1 MQKNY
6 VGYQYHL
13 KLRKCKYMNVEIIAN
28 EFETRAATLLR
39 YFTGLCESS
48 YKLPFAFKIYNDPFN
63 TVYLVSKGKMYA
75 HVLIK
80 DCEVRKTFEIASEK
94 HTEKLIESIEGY
106 YAGYDLYDGSHAT
119 VSDMMAE
126 FMFDNDYFM
135 YGLETFAESNNSDM
149 FDYMSRDFNI
159 DELEGVQ
166 SSNTDVIG
174 NIEML
179 YQLATGI
186 NEPAPE
192 LVEGL
197 KIITEFIQ
205 NEQANEVDSKVLIER
220 LNELKHSYYKGVKQ

>member
-1 MQKNY
+1 MSI
-6 VGYQYHL
+6 
-13 KLRKCKYMNVEIIAN
+13 EIIAN

-48 YKLPFAFKIYNDPFN
+48 YKVPFAFKIYNDPFN

-80 DCEVRKTFEIASEK
+80 DCEVRKSFEIASEK

-106 YAGYDLYDGSHAT
+106 YTGYDLHDGTHDT
-119 VSDMMAE
+119 ISDMMAS
-126 FMFDNDYFM
+126 FMFDNEYFM
-135 YGLETFAESNNSDM
+135 YGLGTFAESNNSDM

-166 SSNTDVIG
+166 SSNADVIG
-174 NIEML
+174 NMETL

-197 KIITEFIQ
+197 KVVTEFIQ
-205 NEQANEVDSKVLIER
+205 NEKANEDDSKALIKR
-220 LNELKHSYYKGVKQ
+220 LNELKQSYYDGVKA

>member
-1 MQKNY
+1 
-6 VGYQYHL
+6 
-13 KLRKCKYMNVEIIAN
+13 MNVEIIAN

-48 YKLPFAFKIYNDPFN
+48 YKVPFAFKIYNDPFN

-106 YAGYDLYDGSHAT
+106 YTGYDLHDGTHAT
-119 VSDMMAE
+119 VSDMMAS
-126 FMFDNDYFM
+126 FMFDNEYFM

-159 DELEGVQ
+159 AELEDVQ
-166 SSNTDVIG
+166 SSNADVIG
-174 NIEML
+174 NTEML

-205 NEQANEVDSKVLIER
+205 NEQANRKDYLA
-220 LNELKHSYYKGVKQ
+220 LELKLKGLKNSYYNGVKA

>member
-1 MQKNY
+1 
-6 VGYQYHL
+6 
-13 KLRKCKYMNVEIIAN
+13 MNVEIIAN
-28 EFETRAATLLR
+28 EFETRVATLLR

-63 TVYLVSKGKMYA
+63 VLYLVSKGKMYA

-94 HTEKLIESIEGY
+94 HIEALIRSIEGN
-106 YAGYDLYDGSHAT
+106 YAGYEIEDDKHISI
-119 VSDMMAE
+119 SDMMAS
-126 FMFDNDYFM
+126 FMFDNEYFM
-135 YGLETFAESNNSDM
+135 YGLETFAESNNTDM
-149 FDYMSRDFNI
+149 FDYMDRDFNI

-166 SSNTDVIG
+166 SSNADVIG
-174 NIEML
+174 NMEML

-186 NEPAPE
+186 NDPAPE

-205 NEQANEVDSKVLIER
+205 NEQANENDSKVLIEQ
-220 LNELKHSYYKGVKQ
+220 LNELKHSYYNEVKL

>member
-1 MQKNY
+1 
-6 VGYQYHL
+6 
-13 KLRKCKYMNVEIIAN
+13 MNVEIIAN

-63 TVYLVSKGKMYA
+63 IVYLVTKGKMYA

-80 DCEVRKTFEIASEK
+80 DCDVRRSFEIASPK
-94 HTEKLIESIEGY
+94 HTEALISSIEGY
-106 YAGYDLYDGSHAT
+106 YNGFELHDDKHLSI
-119 VSDMMAE
+119 SDMMAS
-126 FMFDNDYFM
+126 FMFDNEYFM
-135 YGLETFAESNNSDM
+135 YGLETFAESNNTDM
-149 FDYMSRDFNI
+149 FTYIEGGLNVE
-159 DELEGVQ
+159 ELEGVQ
-166 SSNTDVIG
+166 SSNADVIG
-174 NIEML
+174 NMEML

-205 NEQANEVDSKVLIER
+205 NEQANRKDYLA
-220 LNELKHSYYKGVKQ
+220 LELKLKGLKNSYYNGVKA

>member
-1 MQKNY
+1 
-6 VGYQYHL
+6 
-13 KLRKCKYMNVEIIAN
+13 MNVEIIAN

-48 YKLPFAFKIYNDPFN
+48 YKVPFAFKIYNDPFN

-106 YAGYDLYDGSHAT
+106 YTGYDLHDGTHAT

-135 YGLETFAESNNSDM
+135 YGLEIFAESNNSDM

-159 DELEGVQ
+159 AELEDVQ
-166 SSNTDVIG
+166 SSNAVVIG
-174 NIEML
+174 NMEML

-186 NEPAPE
+186 NEPALE

-205 NEQANEVDSKVLIER
+205 NEQANRKDYLA
-220 LNELKHSYYKGVKQ
+220 LELKLKGLKNSYYNGVKA

>member
-1 MQKNY
+1 
-6 VGYQYHL
+6 
-13 KLRKCKYMNVEIIAN
+13 MNVEIIAN

-106 YAGYDLYDGSHAT
+106 YAGYELHDGTHAT
-119 VSDMMAE
+119 VSNMMAS
-126 FMFDNDYFM
+126 FMFDNEYFM

-149 FDYMSRDFNI
+149 FDYMSKDFNI

-166 SSNTDVIG
+166 SSNADVIG
-174 NIEML
+174 NMEML

-186 NEPAPE
+186 NEPALE

-205 NEQANEVDSKVLIER
+205 NEQANRKDYLA
-220 LNELKHSYYKGVKQ
+220 LELKLKGLKNSYYNGVKA

>member
-1 MQKNY
+1 
-6 VGYQYHL
+6 
-13 KLRKCKYMNVEIIAN
+13 MNVEIIAN

-106 YAGYDLYDGSHAT
+106 YAGYDLHDGTHDT
-119 VSDMMAE
+119 ISDMMASV
-126 FMFDNDYFM
+126 MFDNDYFM
-135 YGLETFAESNNSDM
+135 YGQETYAESNNSDVFEYLENG
-149 FDYMSRDFNI
+149 FDTDT
-159 DELEGVQ
+159 LEGIQ
-166 SSNTDVIG
+166 STNTDVVA
-174 NIEML
+174 NIEVL

-186 NEPAPE
+186 NEPASE

-197 KIITEFIQ
+197 KLVTAFVQDE
-205 NEQANEVDSKVLIER
+205 NATLDDYKALER
-220 LNELKHSYYKGVKQ
+220 KLSELKSSYYSLSK

>member
-1 MQKNY
+1 
-6 VGYQYHL
+6 
-13 KLRKCKYMNVEIIAN
+13 MNVEIIAN

-39 YFTGLCESS
+39 YFTGLHESS
-48 YKLPFAFKIYNDPFN
+48 HKMPIAFKIYNDPFN
-63 TVYLVSKGKMYA
+63 IVYLISKGKMYA
-75 HVLIK
+75 HVMIK
-80 DCEVRKTFEIASEK
+80 DCEVRKSFEIASVK
-94 HTEKLIESIEGY
+94 HAEKLIESIEGHY
-106 YAGYDLYDGSHAT
+106 TGYDLHDGTHDT
-119 VSDMMAE
+119 ISDMMAS

-149 FDYMSRDFNI
+149 FDYISRDFNI

-166 SSNTDVIG
+166 SSNADVIG
-174 NIEML
+174 NMEML

-205 NEQANEVDSKVLIER
+205 NEKANRKDYLALELKLKGLKNSYYNEVKA
-220 LNELKHSYYKGVKQ
+220 

>member
-1 MQKNY
+1 
-6 VGYQYHL
+6 
-13 KLRKCKYMNVEIIAN
+13 MNVEIIAN

-48 YKLPFAFKIYNDPFN
+48 YKVPFAFKIYNDPFN

-106 YAGYDLYDGSHAT
+106 YTGYDLHDGTHAT

-159 DELEGVQ
+159 AELEDVQ
-166 SSNTDVIG
+166 SSNADVIG
-174 NIEML
+174 NMEML

-205 NEQANEVDSKVLIER
+205 NEQANRKDYLA
-220 LNELKHSYYKGVKQ
+220 LELKLKGLKNSYYNRVKA

>member
-1 MQKNY
+1 
-6 VGYQYHL
+6 
-13 KLRKCKYMNVEIIAN
+13 MNVEIIAN

-39 YFTGLCESS
+39 YFTGLCASS
-48 YKLPFAFKIYNDPFN
+48 YKVPFAFKIYNDPFN
-63 TVYLVSKGKMYA
+63 VVYLVSKGKMYA

-106 YAGYDLYDGSHAT
+106 YAGYELHDGTHDT
-119 VSDMMAE
+119 ISDMMAS
-126 FMFDNDYFM
+126 FMFDNEYFM

-149 FDYMSRDFNI
+149 FDYMSSDFNI
-159 DELEGVQ
+159 DELEVVQ
-166 SSNTDVIG
+166 SSNADVIG
-174 NIEML
+174 NMEAL

-205 NEQANEVDSKVLIER
+205 NEKADRKDYLA
-220 LNELKHSYYKGVKQ
+220 LELKLKGLKNSYYNGVKA

>member
-1 MQKNY
+1 
-6 VGYQYHL
+6 
-13 KLRKCKYMNVEIIAN
+13 MNVEIIAN

-80 DCEVRKTFEIASEK
+80 GCEVRKSFEIASEK

-106 YAGYDLYDGSHAT
+106 YTGYDLHDGTHAT

-135 YGLETFAESNNSDM
+135 YGLETFVESNNSDM

-159 DELEGVQ
+159 AELEDVQ
-166 SSNTDVIG
+166 SSNADVIG
-174 NIEML
+174 NMEML

-205 NEQANEVDSKVLIER
+205 NEQANRKDYLA
-220 LNELKHSYYKGVKQ
+220 LELKLKGLKNSYYNGVKA

>member
-1 MQKNY
+1 
-6 VGYQYHL
+6 
-13 KLRKCKYMNVEIIAN
+13 MNVEIIAN

-48 YKLPFAFKIYNDPFN
+48 YKLPFAFKIYKDPFN

-106 YAGYDLYDGSHAT
+106 YAGYDLHDGTHAT
-119 VSDMMAE
+119 VSNMMAS
-126 FMFDNDYFM
+126 FMFDNEYFM
-135 YGLETFAESNNSDM
+135 YGLETFVESNNSDM

-159 DELEGVQ
+159 DELEDVQ
-166 SSNTDVIG
+166 SSNADVIG
-174 NIEML
+174 NMEAL

-205 NEQANEVDSKVLIER
+205 NEQATRSDYLEL
-220 LNELKHSYYKGVKQ
+220 ELKVKGLKNSYYNSIKA

>member
-1 MQKNY
+1 
-6 VGYQYHL
+6 
-13 KLRKCKYMNVEIIAN
+13 MNVEIIAN

-106 YAGYDLYDGSHAT
+106 YAGYDLHDGTHDT
-119 VSDMMAE
+119 ISDMMAS

-135 YGLETFAESNNSDM
+135 YGLETYAESNNSDVFEYLENG
-149 FDYMSRDFNI
+149 FDTDT
-159 DELEGVQ
+159 LEGIQ
-166 SSNTDVIG
+166 STNTDVVA
-174 NIEML
+174 NIEVL

-186 NEPAPE
+186 NELASE

-197 KIITEFIQ
+197 KLVTAFVQDE
-205 NEQANEVDSKVLIER
+205 NATLDDYKALER
-220 LNELKHSYYKGVKQ
+220 KLSELKSSYYSLSK

>member
-1 MQKNY
+1 
-6 VGYQYHL
+6 
-13 KLRKCKYMNVEIIAN
+13 MNVEIIAN
-28 EFETRAATLLR
+28 EFETRAGTLLR

-48 YKLPFAFKIYNDPFN
+48 YKVPFAFKIYNDPFN
-63 TVYLVSKGKMYA
+63 VVYLVSKGKMYA

-94 HTEKLIESIEGY
+94 HTEKLIESIEGHY
-106 YAGYDLYDGSHAT
+106 NGYEIPDGTHDT
-119 VSDMMAE
+119 ISDMMAS

-159 DELEGVQ
+159 AELEDVQ
-166 SSNTDVIG
+166 SSNADVIG
-174 NIEML
+174 NMEML

-205 NEQANEVDSKVLIER
+205 NEQANRKDYLALEIK
-220 LNELKHSYYKGVKQ
+220 LKGLKKSYYNGVKA

>member
-1 MQKNY
+1 
-6 VGYQYHL
+6 
-13 KLRKCKYMNVEIIAN
+13 MNVEIIAN

-48 YKLPFAFKIYNDPFN
+48 YKVPFAFKIYNDPFN
-63 TVYLVSKGKMYA
+63 MVYVMMKGKLYG
-75 HVLIK
+75 HVYIQ
-80 DCEVRKTFEIASEK
+80 DCNVRQSFELASPK
-94 HTEKLIESIEGY
+94 HTEGLMRSIEGY
-106 YAGYDLYDGSHAT
+106 YTGYDLHDGTHDT
-119 VSDMMAE
+119 ISDMMAS
-126 FMFDNDYFM
+126 FMFDNEYFM

-166 SSNTDVIG
+166 SSNADVIG
-174 NIEML
+174 IMETL

-205 NEQANEVDSKVLIER
+205 NEKANEVDSKVLIER

>member
-1 MQKNY
+1 
-6 VGYQYHL
+6 
-13 KLRKCKYMNVEIIAN
+13 MNVEIIAN

-48 YKLPFAFKIYNDPFN
+48 YKLPFAFKVYNDPFN

-106 YAGYDLYDGSHAT
+106 YAGYELHDGTHDT
-119 VSDMMAE
+119 ISDMMAS
-126 FMFDNDYFM
+126 FMFDNEYFM

-149 FDYMSRDFNI
+149 FDYMSSDFNI
-159 DELEGVQ
+159 DELEVVQ
-166 SSNTDVIG
+166 SSNADVIG
-174 NIEML
+174 NMEAL

-205 NEQANEVDSKVLIER
+205 NEKADRKDYLA
-220 LNELKHSYYKGVKQ
+220 LELKLKGLKNSYYNGVKA

>member
-1 MQKNY
+1 
-6 VGYQYHL
+6 
-13 KLRKCKYMNVEIIAN
+13 MNVEIIAN

-80 DCEVRKTFEIASEK
+80 DCEVRKSFEIASEK
-94 HTEKLIESIEGY
+94 HTEKLIEIIEGY
-106 YAGYDLYDGSHAT
+106 YTGYDLHDGTHAT

-159 DELEGVQ
+159 AELEDVQ
-166 SSNTDVIG
+166 SSNADVIG
-174 NIEML
+174 NMEML

-205 NEQANEVDSKVLIER
+205 NEQANRKDYLA
-220 LNELKHSYYKGVKQ
+220 LELKLKGLKNSYYNGVKA

>member
-1 MQKNY
+1 
-6 VGYQYHL
+6 
-13 KLRKCKYMNVEIIAN
+13 MNVEIIAN

-63 TVYLVSKGKMYA
+63 VVYLVSKGKMYA

-106 YAGYDLYDGSHAT
+106 YAGYEIPDGTHDT
-119 VSDMMAE
+119 ISDMMAS
-126 FMFDNDYFM
+126 FMFDNEYFM
-135 YGLETFAESNNSDM
+135 YGLEIFAESNNSDM
-149 FDYMSRDFNI
+149 FDYMSKDFSI
-159 DELEGVQ
+159 DELEDVQ
-166 SSNTDVIG
+166 SSNADVIG
-174 NIEML
+174 NMEAL
-179 YQLATGI
+179 YQLSTGI

-205 NEQANEVDSKVLIER
+205 NEQATRSDYLEL
-220 LNELKHSYYKGVKQ
+220 ELKVKGLKNSYYSSIKA